1 MIRNPKLAS
10 ISILALGIYTS
21 VNTFSQYVVSG
32 FNPAT
37 TTSVLKNHIV
47 SNQNTVPSLL
57 NRKPGDV
64 NLGLHMSMS
73 PSSATTTTT
82 PTTEE
87 DAKEDIILE
96 TDSNGIYILK
106 NKDDHM

>member
-10 ISILALGIYTS
+10 ISILALGIFTS
-21 VNTFSQYVVSG
+21 VKTSSQYVVSG
-32 FNPAT
+32 FNPVT
-37 TTSVLKNHIV
+37 TTSVLKNQIAPNENIV
-47 SNQNTVPSLL
+47 PLLWSRNT
-57 NRKPGDV
+57 GDV
-64 NLGLHMSMS
+64 NLGLRMS

-96 TDSNGIYILK
+96 TDSNGIYILR